1 VTDDE
6 DDEGWPDAE
15 RVVELPT
22 TDVLDLHGFAPRDM
36 REIVVG
42 YLDAA
47 WESGFERVRIV
58 HGRGVGVQR
67 EMVRS
72 LLAGDARVAAYA
84 DAPGDAGG
92 WGATVVT
99 LRPRR

>member
-1 VTDDE
+1 
-6 DDEGWPDAE
+6 
-15 RVVELPT
+15 
-22 TDVLDLHGFAPRDM
+22 
-36 REIVVG
+36 
-42 YLDAA
+42 
-47 WESGFERVRIV
+47 VRIV

>member
-1 VTDDE
+1 LGDDDE
-6 DDEGWPDAE
+6 PEDAE

-22 TDVLDLHGFAPRDM
+22 TDVLDLHGFLPRDM
-36 REIVVG
+36 REIVG
-42 YLDAA
+42 TYLDAA
-47 WESGFERVRIV
+47 WQAGFVQVRIV

-67 EMVRS
+67 EMVRQ
-72 LLAGDARVAAYA
+72 LLAGDARVAGYA

-99 LRPRR
+99 LRPRP